1 MKKVSLDTW
10 IQLIGMLG
18 VLGGLIFVGLEM
30 QQNQRIALAAQQTAR
45 VELFSNMVNSLTQ
58 VKINYQ
64 SANMTDGE
72 FDPQRNVTHQ
82 LLWIFEND
90 YLQSSLGL
98 MDEGI
103 WQSKQRVMLGNF
115 SRCGNEVFLQR
126 KSSLD
131 KDLVALI
138 NAAMPDG
145 CVYKEK

>member
-1 MKKVSLDTW
+1 MNKVSLDTW

-90 YLQSSLGL
+90 YLQYSLGL